1 MKQYGYPPAPD
12 QCAEAPVPKSLKEKA
27 DTQMLTPVVSSGMV
41 PGALNR
47 PLTNQAIVRQ
57 LYKEYAEDLTVGPI
71 SVTVGGRTF
80 YIGEKGWCVV

>member
-1 MKQYGYPPAPD
+1 MNRYGYPPAPD
-12 QCAEAPVPKSLKEKA
+12 ECAEAPVPKSLKVRA

-57 LYKEYAEDLTVGPI
+57 LQKEYADDLMVGPV
-71 SVTVGGRTF
+71 SVTVGAKTF